1 LFEQNEGAGPGA
13 VLHDSVDRF
22 STGADK
28 RLDSILMV
36 LWLHKLEDEESVMK
50 LTRRGFNGMVGAALL
65 TETFAAAWPPLSRAA
80 MSAAPKIPAES
91 DRLAS
96 LSLTEVSGMIHARTV
111 TSTQLVK
118 ALLDRINVYNPKVNC
133 YITVMGKEALAQ
145 AEVLDAEQKAGKF
158 RGPLHGIPLGL
169 KDNID
174 TAGTRTTAA
183 SPMFKDRVPTED
195 ADIVVRLKRSGA
207 IILGKLNLH
216 EFALGCTGDISY
228 FGPSRNPWALDHVTG
243 GSSAGSAAALSADLV
258 YGALGTDT
266 GGSIRCPSAWCGTVG
281 LKPTIGLVS
290 IRGIIPCRASLD
302 HCGPMART
310 VEDCALM
317 LGQMAGYDPI
327 DVFSVPSTPVDYVK
341 EMHQS
346 VKGFC
351 LGTPAS
357 FYDHVEPEIEK
368 AVKAALEVLIGLT
381 AGVTSSA
388 PLWDGL
394 PGNGIGDTDF
404 YHHDLIAKYGLNY
417 MPLDRSRFARIDNP
431 PAGTK
436 PATAADAA
444 RDHQLLATT
453 RRLIDSHFNGFDL
466 VVVPTTR
473 QNPAKIN
480 DSLAREA
487 KASPSG
493 EPGGSDSKVYD
504 WFAPGGGCTNTSP
517 FDAYGIPAISV
528 PCGFTSN
535 GMPIGLMIA
544 GPHFTEG
551 KVLALAYAY
560 QQATDW
566 HKRQPPLT
574 PDTVVPPIVEGNP
587 DAKPKDAKVPEESK
601 ESDK

>member
-1 LFEQNEGAGPGA
+1 VPTDALDASGNAVAENFE
-13 VLHDSVDRF
+13 
-22 STGADK
+22 
-28 RLDSILMV
+28 IL
-36 LWLHKLEDEESVMK
+36 KDEESMIK
-50 LTRRGFNGMVGAALL
+50 LTRRGFNGMMGTALL
-65 TETFAAAWPPLSRAA
+65 AETFAATWPALSRAA
-80 MSAAPKIPAES
+80 LGAAPAIPAES

-133 YITVMGKEALAQ
+133 YITVMGKDALAQ

-158 RGPLHGIPLGL
+158 RGPLHGIPIGL

-195 ADIVVRLKRSGA
+195 AEIVVRMKKSGA
-207 IILGKLNLH
+207 IIMGKLNLH

-228 FGPSRNPWALDHVTG
+228 FGPTRNPWALDHVTG

-281 LKPTIGLVS
+281 LKPTVGLVS
-290 IRGIIPCRASLD
+290 IRGIIPCSASLD

-317 LGQMAGYDPI
+317 LSQMAGYDELDI
-327 DVFSVPSTPVDYVK
+327 FSVPSAPVDYVK
-341 EMHQS
+341 EMHQP
-346 VKGFC
+346 VKSFR

-357 FYDHVEPEIEK
+357 FYDHVEPEIDK
-368 AVKAALEVLIGLT
+368 AVKAALEVLTNLT

-394 PGNGIGDTDF
+394 PGSGMGDAES
-404 YHHDLIAKYGLNY
+404 YHHELIEKYGLNY
-417 MPLDRSRFARIDNP
+417 MPPTRPRYERMENP
-431 PAGTK
+431 PPGTK
-436 PATAADAA
+436 VATAADSAKA
-444 RDHQLLATT
+444 HQKLALT
-453 RRLIDSHFNGFDL
+453 RRMIDASFTNFDL

-473 QNPAKIN
+473 LQAPKIN
-480 DSLAREA
+480 ESLANEM
-487 KASPSG
+487 KNASR
-493 EPGGSDSKVYD
+493 PGNAGPDKIYD
-504 WFAPGGGCTNTSP
+504 WFSSGGGCFNTQP
-517 FDAYGIPAISV
+517 FDAYGIPAISL
-528 PCGFTSN
+528 PCGFTTA

-574 PDTVVPPIVEGNP
+574 PDTAVPPIVEGKP
-587 DAKPKDAKVPEESK
+587 DAKPGDAKDEPK
-601 ESDK
+601 

>member
-1 LFEQNEGAGPGA
+1 M
-13 VLHDSVDRF
+13 
-22 STGADK
+22 
-28 RLDSILMV
+28 I
-36 LWLHKLEDEESVMK
+36 KLS
-50 LTRRGFNGMVGAALL
+50 RRGFNGMMGTALL
-65 TETFAAAWPPLSRAA
+65 AETFAVAWPALSKTAMGAVQTAPADSDKLAA
-80 MSAAPKIPAES
+80 
-91 DRLAS
+91 
-96 LSLTEVSGMIHARTV
+96 LSLTEVSEMVHARTV

-118 ALLDRINVYNPKVNC
+118 ALLNRINIYNPKVNC
-133 YITVMGKEALAQ
+133 YITVMGKDALEQ
-145 AEVLDAEQKAGKF
+145 AAVLDAEQKAGKF
-158 RGPLHGIPLGL
+158 RGPLHGIPIGL

-195 ADIVVRLKRSGA
+195 ADIVVRLKKSGA
-207 IILGKLNLH
+207 IIMGKLNLH

-266 GGSIRCPSAWCGTVG
+266 GGSIRCPSAWCG
-281 LKPTIGLVS
+281 
-290 IRGIIPCRASLD
+290 ASRTQANRRSGVD
-302 HCGPMART
+302 SRHHSVPRVARPLWSDGAD
-310 VEDCALM
+310 VEDVALM
-317 LGQMAGYDPI
+317 LGQMAGYDPLDI
-327 DVFSVPSTPVDYVK
+327 FSVPSTPVDYVK
-341 EMHQS
+341 EMRQP
-346 VKGFC
+346 VKGFR

-357 FYDHVEPEIEK
+357 FYDHVEPDIEK

-394 PGNGIGDTDF
+394 SGYGVGDTDF
-404 YHHDLIAKYGLNY
+404 YHHDLIEKYGLNY
-417 MPLDRSRFARIDNP
+417 MPIDRSRFARIDNP

-444 RDHQLLATT
+444 RDHQLLANT

-487 KASPSG
+487 KAGPTG
-493 EPGGSDSKVYD
+493 EPTGPDTKVYD

-517 FDAYGIPAISV
+517 FDSYGIPAISL

-535 GMPIGLMIA
+535 GLPIGLMIA
-544 GPHFTEG
+544 GPHFSEG

-574 PDTVVPPIVEGNP
+574 ADTVVPPIIEGKP
-587 DAKPKDAKVPEESK
+587 DAKPGDAKSSEDTKGSV
-601 ESDK
+601 D

>member
-1 LFEQNEGAGPGA
+1 M
-13 VLHDSVDRF
+13 S
-22 STGADK
+22 
-28 RLDSILMV
+28 
-36 LWLHKLEDEESVMK
+36 K
-50 LTRRGFNGMVGAALL
+50 LTRRGFNGLIGTALL
-65 TETFAAAWPPLSRAA
+65 AETFTAAWPALAKA
-80 MSAAPKIPAES
+80 IGKAPADE
-91 DRLAS
+91 DLTA
-96 LSLTEVSGMIHARTV
+96 LSLTEASERIHGRSV

-118 ALLDRINVYNPKVNC
+118 ALLDRINIYNPKVNC

-145 AEVLDAEQKAGKF
+145 AATLDEEQKAGKF
-158 RGPLHGIPLGL
+158 RGPLHGIPIGL

-195 ADIVVRLKRSGA
+195 ADIVVRLKKNGA
-207 IILGKLNLH
+207 IILGKMNLH

-228 FGPSRNPWALDHVTG
+228 FGPARNPWALDHVTG
-243 GSSAGSAAALSADLV
+243 GSSSGSASALSADLV
-258 YGALGTDT
+258 FGALGTDT

-281 LKPTIGLVS
+281 LKPTVGLVS
-290 IRGIIPCRASLD
+290 IRGIIPCRASVD
-302 HCGPMART
+302 HCGPMARS
-310 VEDCALM
+310 VEDVALM
-317 LGQMAGYDPI
+317 LGQMAGYDPLDI
-327 DVFSVPSTPVDYVK
+327 FSVPSTPVDYVK
-341 EMHQS
+341 EMHQP
-346 VKGFC
+346 VKTFR

-368 AVKAALEVLIGLT
+368 AVKAALEVLTNLT

-394 PGNGIGDTDF
+394 PGNGVGDTDF
-404 YHHDLIAKYGLNY
+404 YHHDLIEKYGLNY
-417 MPLDRSRFARIDNP
+417 MPIDRARFARIDNP
-431 PAGTK
+431 PAGNK

-453 RRLIDSHFNGFDL
+453 RRLIDSHFTNFDL

-487 KASPSG
+487 KAGPNGDSG
-493 EPGGSDSKVYD
+493 DNKVYD
-504 WFAPGGGCTNTSP
+504 WFAAGGGCTNTSP

-528 PCGFTSN
+528 PCGFTKE
-535 GMPIGLMIA
+535 GMPVGLMIA
-544 GPHFTEG
+544 GPHFSEG

-566 HKRQPPLT
+566 HKRRPPLSADT
-574 PDTVVPPIVEGNP
+574 PIPPIFEGKP
-587 DAKPKDAKVPEESK
+587 DAKPGEARSSEEDKKDEN
-601 ESDK
+601 